1 MRQDNA
7 DDDDMGDAREP
18 ILITS
23 IGRRA
28 NERAV
33 VIFLAAHHHP
43 PRASLLC
50 HPFPCPL
57 PAAAVNIVVRLF
69 SLIFLSFA
77 HTTWTPAHRAEGEEG
92 GWGGGVIEKS
102 TYEQYI
108 HPWHRTVTGSR
119 DSAFDPRISWGC
131 DVCCLATAANSHY
144 PRRLLLLPPSRS
156 ISCRNNFLVSSALL
170 LLLVML

>member
-57 PAAAVNIVVRLF
+57 PAAAAAAVNIVVRLF

-92 GWGGGVIEKS
+92 GEAGE
-102 TYEQYI
+102 
-108 HPWHRTVTGSR
+108 
-119 DSAFDPRISWGC
+119 
-131 DVCCLATAANSHY
+131 
-144 PRRLLLLPPSRS
+144 
-156 ISCRNNFLVSSALL
+156 
-170 LLLVML
+170 